1 MSKNAIILIALVT
14 ITSWSCTYDQG
25 DEIISGNI
33 APPDP
38 TVSNV
43 LKENYINRTYISLVG
58 RKPSE
63 PEFQEGLNLL
73 NTSNASAQNR
83 SDFLD
88 ILIAKDEYYQR
99 LYDLA
104 RADLLNNVDTATVSF
119 FIYLFEDQLMFETNP
134 LIRELIQDEIDKL
147 SVLNTIPQ
155 ELRSGSINVAELH
168 RRCLFNIIYD
178 EINMGTENFVVSA
191 FQNLLSRTPT
201 SAEGIENNELQS
213 ASEMVDGFQ
222 AILFL
227 QVGDSKEDFLNIM
240 TTSNDYFEAQ
250 VVQQYNRFLFRDP
263 TSEEM
268 IELAKEY
275 RETENYSEM
284 QKSILS
290 SDEYLGIE

>member
-134 LIRELIQDEIDKL
+134 LIRE
-147 SVLNTIPQ
+147 SVSYTHLT
-155 ELRSGSINVAELH
+155 L
-168 RRCLFNIIYD
+168 
-178 EINMGTENFVVSA
+178 
-191 FQNLLSRTPT
+191 PT
-201 SAEGIENNELQS
+201 KRI
-213 ASEMVDGFQ
+213 V
-222 AILFL
+222 
-227 QVGDSKEDFLNIM
+227 
-240 TTSNDYFEAQ
+240 
-250 VVQQYNRFLFRDP
+250 
-263 TSEEM
+263 
-268 IELAKEY
+268 
-275 RETENYSEM
+275 
-284 QKSILS
+284 
-290 SDEYLGIE
+290 